1 MNYIIFGKTKIPYKI
16 IPRKRKTTEILID
29 KSGVL
34 VLAPDTKDQKTIH
47 MEVQNHSKW
56 IFKKQLEI
64 QGYKIFKITYAN
76 KSKIP
81 YLGRWYTLEIIK
93 SSFNNFELKNG
104 IFIASL
110 SSTTR
115 NNVQRS
121 YLDWEHQKAD
131 SLIKKWVREYSKLTK
146 LTPSQI
152 SIRPLKT
159 KWGGISKQ
167 ETLTINQKLIRAPR
181 KIIDYVIIHEL
192 CHLKIPHH
200 NESFWNMLGSI
211 MPDYDIRKTWLRQN
225 HYLLD

>member
-1 MNYIIFGKTKIPYKI
+1 MNYIIFGKTKIPYKV
-16 IPRKRKTTEILID
+16 IPRKRKTTEILIG
-29 KSGVL
+29 KSGVQ
-34 VLAPDTKDQKTIH
+34 VFVSDAKDQKTIH
-47 MEVQNHSKW
+47 REVQNHSKW

-64 QGYKIFKITYAN
+64 QGYKIFKITYDN

-93 SSFNNFELKNG
+93 SPSNNFELKNG
-104 IFIASL
+104 VFIASL

-121 YLDWEHQKAD
+121 YLDWERQKAD
-131 SLIKKWVREYSKLTK
+131 SLIKRWVREYSKLTK

-167 ETLTINQKLIRAPR
+167 GTMTINQKLIRAPR

-200 NESFWNMLGSI
+200 GESFWNMLGRI

-225 HYLLD
+225 HHLLD